1 MFPNISK
8 SKGNQTIKFC
18 QFIEYE
24 MRNIF
29 HEISCSK
36 CGGEIS
42 PGLFSKKSKLIFFC
56 LNLDKM
62 AHLSQNE
69 FEKLNFAS
77 NKR

>member
-1 MFPNISK
+1 
-8 SKGNQTIKFC
+8 
-18 QFIEYE
+18 

-69 FEKLNFAS
+69 FEKLNFAP